1 MRDDVGTRNVRH
13 PDDDDFLLRVYASSR
28 TAELNALGR
37 DTPEAQA
44 FLRMQ
49 YDAQASHYRARRPQ
63 ADWTVITM
71 AGADVG
77 RLIVDRG
84 DDELHIVDIIL
95 LPAFRGAGV
104 GTALVRRLLVE
115 ADAAGLPVRCEVAFD
130 NAARHFWERLGL
142 VTTGT
147 DGVYPALERPG
158 PTHSGDNRRHSI
170 GLDGAASPPT
180 AEQRPPSSG

>member
-1 MRDDVGTRNVRH
+1 
-13 PDDDDFLLRVYASSR
+13 
-28 TAELNALGR
+28 
-37 DTPEAQA
+37 
-44 FLRMQ
+44 
-49 YDAQASHYRARRPQ
+49 
-63 ADWTVITM
+63 M

-115 ADAAGLPVRCEVAFD
+115 ADAVGLPVRCEVAFD
-130 NAARHFWERLGL
+130 NAARRFWERLGL
-142 VTTGT
+142 ITTGT

-158 PTHSGDNRRHSI
+158 PTHSGDNGRHSI
-170 GLDGAASPPT
+170 GLDGAASLPT
-180 AEQRPPSSG
+180 AEQRPPPSG